1 MFEANHN
8 MHIFLTVLIVEITL
22 MKIFLCTLS
31 ACGVKKRLKKL
42 VAILIF
48 AAVVNMCNTN

>member
-1 MFEANHN
+1 